1 MITGE
6 SFITDE
12 KKEELIEKY
21 HPLSVDMETAAIAHV
36 CYANHI
42 PFLAV
47 RAITDTADE
56 NSPVHFENNCSKA
69 SEIASELV
77 IAILEEMTQTIKES
91 DSCD

>member
-1 MITGE
+1 MEQFKLIPA
-6 SFITDE
+6 DE
-12 KKEELIEKY
+12 MKDKLIEKY

-69 SEIASELV
+69 VFL
-77 IAILEEMTQTIKES
+77 LF
-91 DSCD
+91 SCYIPAFKIPCLCLLFSI

>member
-1 MITGE
+1 MIIGE
-6 SFITDE
+6 SFNTNEE
-12 KKEELIEKY
+12 KDELIEKY
-21 HPLSVDMETAAIAHV
+21 HPLSVDMETAAIAHG

-47 RAITDTADE
+47 RLITDMADE
-56 NSPVHFENNCSKA
+56 NSSVQFENNCSKA
-69 SEIASELV
+69 FAITSELV